1 MRTILLVL
9 VLLWLQLFVAL
20 IPTWRH
26 GEYYSYGWFV
36 PLLAAGLAWRR
47 WNLFPPPPR
56 PAAED
61 SGKPAFALTLFL
73 ILAVLLIIPLR
84 LIGTADPGWRPPLLL
99 HVMLVVGITHV
110 LLWRGFGRGVSIGM
124 LPVTILALSAAP
136 YPWQF
141 EQHLIRSLTG
151 IVLTLTR
158 ESFLM
163 LGHPVELI
171 GERLAIG
178 HEVVDVTDG
187 CSGIRSIQSLVMV
200 ALFFGELFL
209 LSFGRRIALVA
220 LAGISAV
227 VFNAIRAFWLADLH
241 FSHGIEAAAAAHD
254 RIGHTTFILS
264 AALLWLSAYLLL
276 HFTSRHPKILRR
288 TVC

>member
-1 MRTILLVL
+1 MRAIPLLL

-47 WNLFPPPPR
+47 WNLLAPTFR
-56 PAAED
+56 QPAHA
-61 SGKPAFALTLFL
+61 SGKPHIPLAIFL
-73 ILAVLLIIPLR
+73 ISAVLLIIPLR
-84 LIGTADPGWRPPLLL
+84 LIGTADPGWRPPLLA
-99 HVMLVVGITHV
+99 HVVLVFAITHI
-110 LLWRGFGRGVSIGM
+110 LLWRGFGRGLSVGM
-124 LPVTILALSAAP
+124 LPVTLLALSAAP
-136 YPWQF
+136 YPWQL

-151 IVLTLTR
+151 IVLTITR
-158 ESFLM
+158 ESFLL
-163 LGHPVELI
+163 LGQPVELI

-187 CSGIRSIQSLVMV
+187 CSGIRSFQSLVMV
-200 ALFFGELFL
+200 ALFFGELFFL
-209 LSFGRRIALVA
+209 PPGRRIALVL
-220 LAGISAV
+220 LAGFSAV
-227 VFNAIRAFWLADLH
+227 AFNTLRAWWLADLH
-241 FSHGIEAAAAAHD
+241 FSRGPAAAAAAHD

-276 HFTSRHPKILRR
+276 HLGNHGPKLLRR